1 MRANIYRAYLHADFA
16 CIDGARLLK
25 SWGRSTCSGEGGERG
40 ELTIVTSS
48 LASDSDFSVSAMSA
62 MSEERAH
69 RTIWGGSV
77 RVPFTCLCKHVP
89 CVIEM
94 IHEEV
99 KKFRRTNSK
108 APGAHCG
115 LPAFVE
121 WAWQRPL
128 AVGTV
133 VIRRTRFTT
142 CLLLSSFARQQDM
155 TA

>member
-69 RTIWGGSV
+69 RTIWGGAGPH
-77 RVPFTCLCKHVP
+77 RVPFTAVRGVP
-89 CVIEM
+89 A
-94 IHEEV
+94 
-99 KKFRRTNSK
+99 S
-108 APGAHCG
+108 A
-115 LPAFVE
+115 
-121 WAWQRPL
+121 
-128 AVGTV
+128 
-133 VIRRTRFTT
+133 TT
-142 CLLLSSFARQQDM
+142 
-155 TA
+155 TW